1 MLRAGPSGGE
11 TAAAELFDAHYPRLA
26 GWCRRLVDEDSAHE
40 VAAEA
45 FTRLW
50 SRWGRVQ
57 DPRGY
62 LYITATNLIRD
73 RWRKQEREQRAVR
86 KVVAVARTDQT
97 SPEPDIGLR
106 SLVQTLPDRL
116 RAAVLLH
123 YYADFPV
130 RDVAFLLERKEGTV
144 KSDLHQAR
152 ALLRAALE
160 ER

>member
-1 MLRAGPSGGE
+1 MRKGGPGGRE

-62 LYITATNLIRD
+62 LYTTATNLIRD
-73 RWRKQEREQRAVR
+73 RWRRQEREQRAVR
-86 KVVAVARTDQT
+86 KVVAVARTA
-97 SPEPDIGLR
+97 EPSAGPDLGLR
-106 SLVQTLPDRL
+106 SLVQSLPDRL

-130 RDVAFLLERKEGTV
+130 RDVALLLERREGTV